1 MQKSA
6 AKGDAKAAG
15 RVAVRAVIVGGRDD
29 FTEVGYVD
37 VLVEEEGSL
46 LWRPA
51 RSELG
56 TPRSGHAL
64 VVLPSSASAA
74 VPDGAAE
81 GMVAE
86 GNKPVADPYAGMGPR
101 ERAAAIERDARKQ
114 NPFMQVADRYAG
126 MGARERA
133 AAMERDQHALQ
144 QHTTPVEEQS
154 SSELAG
160 HASGQSVALKGVVGE
175 SEVGDGGVGGGA
187 GVDGG
192 DGGVSLLVVGG
203 FGNAQHLRE
212 TEIVRLPKDLG
223 SLLYTLED
231 LWQQEEEARV
241 GFQAEG
247 EGGSDDFMEVTP
259 GPKMVFKRSGVAAV
273 VLGGVHSPVR
283 GVYSF
288 GGFDGSQAV
297 KTVEVLAVS
306 ASGTIEGQWRE
317 VHMMKHARYSSAA
330 LELPACEGEVGGVG
344 RIGVFGGFDGI

>member
-6 AKGDAKAAG
+6 ANDDAKASG

-37 VLVEEEGSL
+37 MLVEEEGSL

-64 VVLPSSASAA
+64 LLLTPSASTA
-74 VPDGAAE
+74 VPGGAAE

-86 GNKPVADPYAGMGPR
+86 GSKPVADAYAGMGPR
-101 ERAAAIERDARKQ
+101 ERAAAIESDTRNQK
-114 NPFMQVADRYAG
+114 PLMQVADRYAG

-133 AAMERDQHALQ
+133 AAMERDQHALR
-144 QHTTPVEEQS
+144 QHTTPVEQQL
-154 SSELAG
+154 SSELVG
-160 HASGQSVALKGVVGE
+160 HTSGQSVALKGVVGE
-175 SEVGDGGVGGGA
+175 SEVGDGGVEGG
-187 GVDGG
+187 VGG

-212 TEIVRLPKDLG
+212 TEMVRLPEDLG
-223 SLLYTLED
+223 SLLYTLQD
-231 LWQQEEEARV
+231 LWQQDEEARV
-241 GFQAEG
+241 GFEAQG
-247 EGGSDDFMEVTP
+247 EGGADEFMEVTP
-259 GPKMVFKRSGVAAV
+259 GPKMLFKRSGVAAV

-306 ASGTIEGQWRE
+306 AGGNIVGQWRE

-330 LELPACEGEVGGVG
+330 LELPACEGEGGGVG